1 MDDKENINIVFL
13 GEFRQ
18 VDRLKFFVRKKIPH
32 KVYFIQHKD
41 NEGGLEHKEDLRKE
55 LEKELPAW
63 VVKNSQL
70 VDIDFFSFE
79 DCFPK
84 LLKIMASERKKGNE
98 VHVALHGA
106 SMIAATATAMAASLT
121 GTRIIWVKP
130 SDWKSIGKEHGDPRI
145 MFPVGGSQIKEVHIP
160 IKPELPKAP
169 YSHILTYI
177 FDKKGKIAGKLSYLA
192 EEIGLEKI
200 SANIKKSTSGAVKL
214 SKIISKLRNDGLI
227 ETKRT
232 GRKSLEISLT
242 DQGKLIAEV
251 LKAME

>member
-1 MDDKENINIVFL
+1 MEDKENVNIIFL

-18 VDRLKFFVRKKIPH
+18 ADRLKFFVRKKLPH
-32 KVYFIQHKD
+32 KVYFIQHNSSEDRVDKD
-41 NEGGLEHKEDLRKE
+41 GLRKE
-55 LEKELPAW
+55 IEKELSPWA
-63 VVKNSQL
+63 VKNSQ
-70 VDIDFFSFE
+70 VVEIDFFSFE

-84 LLKIMASERKKGNE
+84 ILKIMSTEKKKGNE

-121 GTRIIWVKP
+121 NAKIIWVKP
-130 SDWKSIGKEHGDPRI
+130 QNWQSIGKERGDPRI
-145 MFPVGGSQIKEVHIP
+145 MIPMGASLLHEVKIP

-177 FDKKGKIAGKLSYLA
+177 FDNKGKVAGKLTYLA
-192 EEIGLEKI
+192 EKIGLEKI
-200 SANIKKSTSGAVKL
+200 SANVKKATSGAVKL
-214 SKIISKLRNDGLI
+214 SKIISRLRQDGLI

-232 GRKSLEISLT
+232 GRKSLEIDLT
-242 DQGKLIAEV
+242 QQGKLIAEV